1 MSLKSM
7 GFKVYVDPYG
17 FGESAIRLTREKN
30 YVNAGK
36 AELIEHRKNKVYNGG
51 YIKFDTIRDT
61 MYACIYK
68 HNNLI
73 GPRLHVSKGKFEYA
87 NSDGDNAYLGFRIEY
102 KKGEYRIGYY
112 KDGQFTG
119 KLILINNKNITFAKA
134 SKYDVILEKKQ
145 CHYKFIDLDYQENPD
160 TRKLYYEGDNH
171 TGSTSGIVYE
181 YGPDRPLQLHSRGIM
196 RCPYYHNILYT
207 THLDDVNS
215 VDNCGFGKFNI
226 NDDAMFLGYVNRNGV
241 KGNQILGFSGPCVY
255 RQDSD
260 HYILGYFK
268 NDFPNDLCIAAD
280 LKNKTNTLAIYKNG
294 KRNGFSFDMDN
305 ENLQINVFLNGANVS
320 TTLLINSNMDTAL
333 FADKNQISSQR
344 FPFDIKEDEVE
355 EEVENNEA
363 HDFKKAIKNLSKKIE
378 EKFNVF
384 EYEVEYEKV
393 VKKDNIID
401 AKAKVKILKLKQPVF
416 ELVIPEET
424 YDIANDAFDY
434 LSQELLNK
442 TRKIYIRSN
451 YIKEINESMYSKLKN
466 LSHVAIVSN
475 CAVKICKNAFYGSG
489 FDDLRFYK
497 ETYYIEKGALI
508 NCNGLKNI
516 YVHFN
521 CKVEDGA
528 VPEGC
533 NVIYEGAYFDHERKI
548 QDEKNQDVAHILK
561 EREKEEKKKQ
571 RKQKFDNALYDI
583 SSFFKNI
590 FKRRKEDDSFIK
602 DTSKK
607 GFASKISNLFEGNIL
622 AAIGAFFYYIFAIIF
637 FIPGVIIKTIISLFK
652 PDDDFEGGNIAS
664 VAIIILGVAFL
675 ILGFCDVL
683 LPIHDGF
690 SNLVNEGIPSLFG
703 FRITKAYSEF
713 IKHVRVDLGYGV
725 LAFIL
730 TILYAIVAPFNLLL
744 NGGVLILVILGY
756 ILFIL
761 YGLLFIYGLG
771 AFLILLSII
780 IIIKSQSK
788 GLPIV
793 SLIASIVVCIIYYM
807 MFTQFYPV

>member
-7 GFKVYVDPYG
+7 GFKVHVDPYG

-36 AELIEHRKNKVYNGG
+36 AELIEYRKNKVYDGG
-51 YIKFDTIRDT
+51 YVKFDTIRNT

-73 GPRLHVSKGKFEYA
+73 GPRLNVSKGKFEYA

-112 KDGQFTG
+112 KDGQFSG
-119 KLILINNKNITFAKA
+119 KLIILNGKNITFAKA
-134 SKYDVILEKKQ
+134 SKYDAIIEKKQ
-145 CHYKFIDLDYQENPD
+145 CEFKFCELPYHENPD

-207 THLDDVNS
+207 THLEDVNS
-215 VDNCGFGKFNI
+215 VDNCGFGKYHM
-226 NDDAMFLGYVNRNGV
+226 NDDAMFLGYVNRNGI
-241 KGNQILGFSGPCVY
+241 KGNQILGFSGPCIY
-255 RQDSD
+255 KQDNN

-268 NDFPNDLCIAAD
+268 NDLPNDLCIACD
-280 LKNKTNTLAIYKNG
+280 LKSNTNTLAMYKNG
-294 KRNGFSFDMDN
+294 KRNGFSFDMNN
-305 ENLQINVFLNGANVS
+305 ENLQISIFLNGAIVTS
-320 TTLLINSNMDTAL
+320 TLVINSNMDAAI
-333 FADKNQISSQR
+333 FIDKNQISLQQ
-344 FPFDIKEDEVE
+344 FPFDVKDDEVE
-355 EEVENNEA
+355 EELENNES

-401 AKAKVKILKLKQPVF
+401 AKAKVKILKLKQPVY

-424 YDIANDAFDY
+424 YDIAKDAFDY
-434 LSQELLNK
+434 LDQELLNK

-451 YIKEINESMYSKLKN
+451 HIKEIKEGMYSKLKN
-466 LSHVAIVSN
+466 LSYIAIISN
-475 CAVKICKNAFYGSG
+475 SAIKICKNAFYGNE
-489 FDDLRFYK
+489 FDDLSFDK
-497 ETYYIEKGALI
+497 EIHHIEKGALV

-521 CKVEDGA
+521 CKVEEGA
-528 VPEGC
+528 VPAGC
-533 NVIYEGAYFDHERKI
+533 NVIYQGAYFDHEKKI
-548 QDEKNQDVAHILK
+548 QDEKNQDVAHVLK
-561 EREKEEKKKQ
+561 EREKQAKKKE
-571 RKQKFDNALYDI
+571 RKQKLDNALYDI

-590 FKRRKEDDSFIK
+590 FKRRKDDDSFIK
-602 DTSKK
+602 GSSKK
-607 GFASKISNLFEGNIL
+607 GFGLSNLFNRNIL
-622 AAIGAFFYYIFAIIF
+622 SAIGTFFYYIFAIIF

-664 VAIIILGVAFL
+664 IAIIILGVAFL
-675 ILGFCDVL
+675 ILGFCDAL

-703 FRITKAYSEF
+703 FRLTKAYSNL
-713 IKHVRVDLGYGV
+713 ITHVKVDLGNGF
-725 LAFIL
+725 LSFIL
-730 TILYAIVAPFNLLL
+730 TLLYAIVAPFNLLL
-744 NGGVLILVILGY
+744 NGGVLILVVIGY

-780 IIIKSQSK
+780 IMIKSSSK

-793 SLIASIVVCIIYYM
+793 SLIVSIGICIIYYL
-807 MFTQFYPV
+807 MFAQFYPV

>member
-36 AELIEHRKNKVYNGG
+36 AELIEYRKNKVYDGG
-51 YIKFDTIRDT
+51 YVKFDTIRNT

-73 GPRLHVSKGKFEYA
+73 GPRLNVSKGKFEYA

-112 KDGQFTG
+112 KDGQFSG
-119 KLILINNKNITFAKA
+119 KLIILNGKNITFAKA
-134 SKYDVILEKKQ
+134 SKYDAIIEKKQ
-145 CHYKFIDLDYQENPD
+145 CEFKFCELNYHENPD

-207 THLDDVNS
+207 THLEDVNS
-215 VDNCGFGKFNI
+215 VDNCGFGKYHM
-226 NDDAMFLGYVNRNGV
+226 NDDAMFLGYVNRNGI
-241 KGNQILGFSGPCVY
+241 KGNQILGFSGPCIY
-255 RQDSD
+255 KQDNN

-268 NDFPNDLCIAAD
+268 NDLPNDLCIACD
-280 LKNKTNTLAIYKNG
+280 LKSNTNTLAMYKNG
-294 KRNGFSFDMDN
+294 KRNGFSFDMNN
-305 ENLQINVFLNGANVS
+305 ENLQISIFLNGAIVTS
-320 TTLLINSNMDTAL
+320 TLVINSNMDAAI
-333 FADKNQISSQR
+333 FINKNQISSQQ
-344 FPFDIKEDEVE
+344 FPFDVKDDEVE
-355 EEVENNEA
+355 EELENNES

-401 AKAKVKILKLKQPVF
+401 AKAKVKILKLKQPVY

-424 YDIANDAFDY
+424 YDIAKDAFDY
-434 LSQELLNK
+434 LDQELLNK

-451 YIKEINESMYSKLKN
+451 HIKEIKEGMYSKLKN
-466 LSHVAIVSN
+466 LCYIAIISN
-475 CAVKICKNAFYGSG
+475 SAIKICKNAFYGNEFYDLS
-489 FDDLRFYK
+489 FDK
-497 ETYYIEKGALI
+497 EIHYIEKGALV

-521 CKVEDGA
+521 CKVEEGA
-528 VPEGC
+528 VPAGC
-533 NVIYEGAYFDHERKI
+533 NVIYQGAYFDHEKKI
-548 QDEKNQDVAHILK
+548 QDEKNQDVAHVLK
-561 EREKEEKKKQ
+561 EREKQAKKKE
-571 RKQKFDNALYDI
+571 RKQKLDNALYDI

-590 FKRRKEDDSFIK
+590 FKRRKDDDSFIK
-602 DTSKK
+602 GSSKK
-607 GFASKISNLFEGNIL
+607 GFGLSNLFNGNIL
-622 AAIGAFFYYIFAIIF
+622 SAIGTFFYYIFAIIF

-664 VAIIILGVAFL
+664 IAIIILGVAFL

-703 FRITKAYSEF
+703 FRLTKAYSNL
-713 IKHVRVDLGYGV
+713 ITHVKVDLGNGF
-725 LAFIL
+725 LSFIL
-730 TILYAIVAPFNLLL
+730 TLLYAIVAPFNLLL
-744 NGGVLILVILGY
+744 NGGVLILVLIGY

-780 IIIKSQSK
+780 IMIKSSSK

-793 SLIASIVVCIIYYM
+793 SLIVSIGICIIYYL